1 MLLFL
6 VVIILILR
14 VFIAIF
20 VVDFVL
26 ILILFIIDATFD
38 FTILRLIEKVHVIL
52 NLIIMTR
59 KNKIFSL
66 ALFIAERRFFCIVIH
81 ISFFTIFI

>member
-1 MLLFL
+1 M
-6 VVIILILR
+6 LILGII
-14 VFIAIF
+14 IAIF

-52 NLIIMTR
+52 TLIIMTR
-59 KNKIFSL
+59 KNKLFFP
-66 ALFIAERRFFCIVIH
+66 ALSIVKG
-81 ISFFTIFI
+81 